1 MRPASETGNCP
12 KSSIDVKKLANGEYL
27 LSAKKEAFGVNS
39 VRNIERMV
47 MIFTPSDLKKLIVSI
62 IVAAEE
68 EEWNK

>member
-1 MRPASETGNCP
+1 MRTASETGNCP
-12 KSSIDVKKLANGEYL
+12 KSSIAVKKLANGEYL